1 MNFIS
6 KSNIFFICLSLTAF
20 ILPATGVNFTNGFYL
35 AAIILVLFGWL
46 TLPWLIGKQNFS
58 KWEKAMVFFWVFYCF
73 FTFSDLYFRSG
84 WNWREFQEPSRFI
97 LLLPAFLLI
106 RKHGF
111 TQEALAYGVL
121 LGAMASGTW
130 GIYQKYFL
138 GLHRSFGDT
147 TYLIAAFGD
156 ISLISGVLCVSLLQ
170 PKWRVSHWWKLV
182 TFMGLAMGLIGSFT
196 SGTKGGWISIPILA
210 WIIVELVDEPTY
222 RKRLFA
228 LSVITVVGAFV
239 WVFSPFFQ
247 ERVSVLGPAIYN
259 YFVNGEVL
267 DLSAGLRLAMW
278 HVSSL
283 IFLDNPI
290 FGTGPGTFNMAS
302 QVYIDNDLVDSRVSG
317 FYHPHSQFFNS
328 VFESGIF
335 GPIMVYGI
343 YLTFIMHCKSHLK
356 TNKSLATAGLL
367 LAIGFMDFGLV
378 EVIWDINNAGVY
390 FVSMMMLIAGLLSYQ
405 AQKSLTNKS

>member
-6 KSNIFFICLSLTAF
+6 KSNIFFICLSLIAF

-35 AAIILVLFGWL
+35 SAIILVLLSWL
-46 TLPWLIGKQNFS
+46 TLPWLIGNQNFS

-73 FTFSDLYFRSG
+73 FTFIDLYFRSG

-138 GLHRSFGDT
+138 GMHRAFGDT
-147 TYLIAAFGD
+147 TGLIAAFGD
-156 ISLISGVLCVSLLQ
+156 ISLISGVLCVALFQ
-170 PKWRVSHWWKLV
+170 PKWRISHWWKLL
-182 TFMGLAMGLIGSFT
+182 TFIGLAMGLIGSFI

-210 WIIVELVDEPTY
+210 WVLVELVDKPTF
-222 RKRLFA
+222 RKRFVA
-228 LSVITVVGAFV
+228 LTIISLIGAFL
-239 WVFSPFFQ
+239 WFSSSFFQ
-247 ERVSVLGPAIYN
+247 ERLSVMGPAIYN
-259 YFVNGEVL
+259 YFVNGVVY
-267 DLSAGLRLAMW
+267 DGSAGMRLAMW

-290 FGTGPGTFNMAS
+290 FGTGPGTFYMAS
-302 QVYIDNDLVDSRVSG
+302 QVYIENGLVDSRVSG

-343 YLTFIMHCKSHLK
+343 YLTFIMHCKSYLK

-405 AQKSLTNKS
+405 AKIVTHKNL